1 MQASVEGR
9 RGGGRG
15 IFIYRTYLVFGIMN
29 GIDWNSHESQFQSDK
44 GYLQHMCY
52 CVCVCVNAFVC
63 STGRGIIYEGAL
75 KSVKHLYLV
84 FYISYHCSKAT
95 AELIQLDQLRKGK
108 TKAETELHWPKE
120 RRTAR

>member
-1 MQASVEGR
+1 
-9 RGGGRG
+9 
-15 IFIYRTYLVFGIMN
+15 MN
-29 GIDWNSHESQFQSDK
+29 HSFKVIKAICSI
-44 GYLQHMCY
+44 
-52 CVCVCVNAFVC
+52 CVTVCECVCVNAFVC

-84 FYISYHCSKAT
+84 FCISYSYLCSKAT

-108 TKAETELHWPKE
+108 TKAETEAEAETELHWPKE

>member
-1 MQASVEGR
+1 
-9 RGGGRG
+9 
-15 IFIYRTYLVFGIMN
+15 MN
-29 GIDWNSHESQFQSDK
+29 HSFKVIKAICSI
-44 GYLQHMCY
+44 CVT
-52 CVCVCVNAFVC
+52 VCVCVNAFVC

-84 FYISYHCSKAT
+84 FCISYLCSKAT

-108 TKAETELHWPKE
+108 TKADSEAEAETELHWPKE